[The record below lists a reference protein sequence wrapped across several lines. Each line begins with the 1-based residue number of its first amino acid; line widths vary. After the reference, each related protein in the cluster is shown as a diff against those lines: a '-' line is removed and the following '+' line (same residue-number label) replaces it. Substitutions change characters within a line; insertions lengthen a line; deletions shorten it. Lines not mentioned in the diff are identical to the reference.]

1 MAGVQRYDHFIIL
14 EKVDWTNDKVA
25 ILVKIYFLMPALL
38 YTSLG
43 SDSERLLSLFES
55 PVKVI
60 FVQETIIL
68 NTVAP
73 KPFLL

>member
-43 SDSERLLSLFES
+43 SDSECLLSLFES
-55 PVKVI
+55 LVKVI